1 MKLKRWALIGLGVP
15 ALLAGA
21 FLVFLRP
28 PVDPFDPITWDP
40 GPPSEVP
47 QDVPAAGVTP
57 IGALRGPEDL
67 AVDGRGN
74 VYTGLMDGRL
84 VRIVP
89 GGRPETFAH
98 VGGRPL
104 GLVFD
109 AQGNLLVANHG
120 VGLQSVA
127 PDGTVTLLTDT
138 ADGEPIRFA
147 NDLAVAAD
155 GTVYFS
161 DSNSR
166 LNNST
171 LPGSAFSVYDFL
183 EGRPRGRLL
192 RYDPAA
198 KTTTTLV
205 RDLYFPNGVVVTD
218 DQKAL
223 LVVESTRYRV
233 TRVSLDDGTTSTFL
247 DHVPGIGDGF
257 TRLPDGRLLLPVYDR
272 VPLLDDRVLPNVW
285 TRRLAVR
292 LPAALLA
299 DEDDPPA
306 GSILVLT
313 PDGRI
318 ERRLS
323 GIDPAPANVVPYEEG
338 WLLGSLQGGELR
350 TMPAVSWCAPGEGRP
365 SAR

>member
-28 PVDPFDPITWDP
+28 PVDPFDPIAWDP
-40 GPPSEVP
+40 GPPAEVP
-47 QDVPAAGVTP
+47 RDVPAAGVTA
-57 IGALRGPEDL
+57 IGTLRGPEDL
-67 AVDGRGN
+67 AVDGRGR

-84 VRIVP
+84 VRMAP
-89 GGRPETFAH
+89 GGRPEVFAH

-104 GLVFD
+104 GLAFD
-109 AQGNLLVANHG
+109 SRGDLLVANHG

-127 PDGTVTLLTDT
+127 PDGTVSLLADT

-155 GTVYFS
+155 GTVYLS

-198 KTTTTLV
+198 KRTSTLV
-205 RDLYFPNGVVVTD
+205 RNLYFPNGVVLTGD
-218 DQKAL
+218 EKAL

-233 TRVSLDDGTTSTFL
+233 TRVSLADGTTSTFL
-247 DHVPGIGDGF
+247 DRVPGIGDGF

-292 LPAALLA
+292 LPATFLA

-323 GIDPAPANVVPYEEG
+323 GIDPAPANVVPFG
-338 WLLGSLQGGELR
+338 DAWLLGSLQGGEVR
-350 TMPAVSWCAPGEGRP
+350 TMPAVS
-365 SAR
+365 

>member
-1 MKLKRWALIGLGVP
+1 MNLKRAAVIGLGAA

-21 FLVFLRP
+21 FVVFLRP
-28 PVDPFDPITWDP
+28 PVDPFDPIAWDP
-40 GPPSEVP
+40 GPPSEIAHVT
-47 QDVPAAGVTP
+47 PAAGVSSLA
-57 IGALRGPEDL
+57 ALPGPEDV
-67 AVDGRGN
+67 AVDSAGRIH
-74 VYTGLMDGRL
+74 TGLLDGRI
-84 VRIVP
+84 VRLRP
-89 GGRPETFAH
+89 GGWPEPFAE

-109 AQGNLLVANHG
+109 ARGHLLVANHG

-138 ADGEPIRFA
+138 AGGEPIRFA

-171 LPGSAFSVYDFL
+171 LDGSAFSVYDFL

-198 KTTTTLV
+198 KTTTVLAEG
-205 RDLYFPNGVVVTD
+205 LYFPNGVVVTD
-218 DQKAL
+218 DQRAL

-233 TRVSLDDGTTSTFL
+233 TRYSLADGTTTTFL
-247 DHVPGIGDGF
+247 DRVPGIGDGF
-257 TRLPDGRLLLPVYDR
+257 TRLPDGRLLLGVYDR
-272 VPLLDDRVLPNVW
+272 VPLLDERILPNVW
-285 TRRLAVR
+285 TRWLAAR

-299 DEDDPPA
+299 DEDDPIA
-306 GSILVLT
+306 GSILVIA

-323 GIDPAPANVVPYEEG
+323 GIDPAPANVVPHGKG

-350 TMPAVSWCAPGEGRP
+350 TMPAVS
-365 SAR
+365 